1 MDVIKVLQSKNRC
14 LEKLLDLSDAF
25 LAKESGEHL
34 SENFNGDLDT
44 FIRERDSILKVL
56 DLYDRKVTEAIRAL
70 PLSERTPE
78 LISNVQMVL
87 NEKDRLIQSIILK
100 DNELTLRI
108 EERKKKLQDDLIA
121 SRKSHELAG
130 KFKSTWVNE
139 PGEGFD
145 TTL

>member
-1 MDVIKVLQSKNRC
+1 MDVTKVLQSKNRC
-14 LEKLLDLSDAF
+14 LEKLLELSIAF
-25 LAKESGEHL
+25 LNKECTEHFH
-34 SENFNGDLDT
+34 EDLEA
-44 FIRERDSILKVL
+44 FISERDAILKVL

-70 PLSERTPE
+70 PLAERTPE
-78 LISNVQMVL
+78 LISQVQLTL
-87 NEKDRLIQSIILK
+87 NEKDRLIQTIILK

-108 EERKKKLQDDLIA
+108 EERKRKLQEDLNA
-121 SRKSHELAG
+121 SRRSHDLAG